1 VKTIR
6 ERENERR
13 QEKLRDMRRQIRDGS
28 LVVRRM
34 TAKERAAAREALDR
48 RKQRS

>member
-1 VKTIR
+1 MKTIR
-6 ERENERR
+6 EREDERR
-13 QEKLRDMRRQIRDGS
+13 QEKLREMRRQIKDGS

-34 TAKERAAAREALDR
+34 TAEERAAAKAALDR